1 MTIMPKVTPAW
12 KVYVSRKLVYIWNM
26 STHRSTT
33 YVYVQEKKCEP
44 LGTSYTTKSSI
55 LNKKTTTVSPFS
67 GSRLFGG
74 CSVSKTTALS
84 YERERERDKG
94 PESYTPVCHHLKQKC
109 KFRDAIIMSNNSF
122 VNFGNLKNH
131 LNRTNESALF
141 FLFKC
146 L

>member
-55 LNKKTTTVSPFS
+55 LNKKNDHCVTIFRLEAFGAVVSPK
-67 GSRLFGG
+67 LPHYLM
-74 CSVSKTTALS
+74 K
-84 YERERERDKG
+84 ERDKG

-109 KFRDAIIMSNNSF
+109 KFRDSCSGI
-122 VNFGNLKNH
+122 VCYHDVQTTH
-131 LNRTNESALF
+131 LLISGI
-141 FLFKC
+141 
-146 L
+146 